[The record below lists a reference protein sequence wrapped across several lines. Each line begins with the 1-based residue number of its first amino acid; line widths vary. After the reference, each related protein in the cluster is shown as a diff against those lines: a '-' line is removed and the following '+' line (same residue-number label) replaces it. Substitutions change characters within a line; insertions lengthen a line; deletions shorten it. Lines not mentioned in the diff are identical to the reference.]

1 MATVTAYNS
10 GLLTLTNGGTA
21 FATDACY
28 AILVNGYE
36 FVDTHTAYS
45 NVSAAE
51 LDPEDNDYD
60 RVVLGNKSVTVVTGT
75 PSKIVYNC
83 DNISFGDPVSI
94 GPADGIVILKGTA
107 ATPESTDPLLFYAP
121 LDPAVTSTAAAF
133 SINTTN
139 GLYEISIA

>member
-10 GLLTLTNGGTA
+10 GLLTLTDGSTA

-28 AILVNGYE
+28 AILVNDYT
-36 FVDTHTAYS
+36 FVNTHTTYA
-45 NVSAAE
+45 NVSTTE
-51 LDPEDNDYD
+51 LATEASDYD
-60 RVVLGNKSVTVVTGT
+60 RVALTTKTVTVVATD
-75 PSKIVYNC
+75 IVYNC

-133 SINTTN
+133 SINATN

>member
-28 AILVNGYE
+28 AILVNGYT
-36 FVDTHTAYS
+36 FVDTHTTYA
-45 NVSAAE
+45 NVSASQLAIAG
-51 LDPEDNDYD
+51 DYAPEALASKTVAVTTAPDKVVYD
-60 RVVLGNKSVTVVTGT
+60 
-75 PSKIVYNC
+75 C
-83 DNISFGDPVSI
+83 ANISFGDPVSI

-107 ATPESTDPLLFYAP
+107 ATPVAGDLLLFYAP
-121 LDPAVTSTAAAF
+121 FSPAVTSTAAAF
-133 SINTTN
+133 SVNTTN

>member
-45 NVSAAE
+45 NVSASQLAIE
-51 LDPEDNDYD
+51 GDYAPEA
-60 RVVLGNKSVTVVTGT
+60 LENKSVAVVTGS
-75 PSKIVYNC
+75 PDKVVYDCN
-83 DNISFGDPVSI
+83 NISFGDPVSI
-94 GPADGIVILKGTA
+94 GPADGVVILKGTA
-107 ATPESTDPLLFYAP
+107 ATPQAADALLFYAP